1 MQRLNR
7 RLLAMAVG
15 ILATPFT
22 ACDSPAP
29 STSSDPSAPIQVTAT
44 IGMIGDLVDRIGGEH
59 VHVETL
65 IGEGVDPHLYKP
77 TSKDVKALI
86 ASDLVIYNGLKLE
99 GKMGDVLERVGAKGK
114 PVRAVT
120 EAILDQKD
128 YLIEDGEDHY
138 DPHVWMDVRGWM
150 RGVDVI
156 ADTLAEVSPQ
166 HANIF
171 KANAASLS
179 SELEQLDDY
188 ARKSLATIPPSQ
200 RILVTAHDAFGYLA
214 KAYGLEVKGIQGI
227 STESEAGVK
236 DLSDLVTMITERK
249 VPAVFVES
257 SVSDKNVRALVEGA
271 AAGGHEVRIGGQ
283 LFSDAMG
290 PAGTYEGTYIGM
302 IDHNVTTITRALG
315 GEAPATGFQGKLKT
329 P

>member
-1 MQRLNR
+1 MTRLKR
-7 RLLAMAVG
+7 ILHLAMAA
-15 ILATPFT
+15 ILT
-22 ACDSPAP
+22 AAFPGCEKP
-29 STSSDPSAPIQVTAT
+29 SESTDTESTGSLQVTAT
-44 IGMIGDLVDRIGGEH
+44 IAMIGDLVERIGGSH
-59 VHVETL
+59 VEVETL

-86 ASDLVIYNGLKLE
+86 ASDLVFYNGLKLE
-99 GKMGDVLERVGAKGK
+99 GKMGDVLARVGEKGK
-114 PVRAVT
+114 PVKAVT
-120 EAILDQKD
+120 EAILEDEN

-138 DPHVWMDVRGWM
+138 DPHVWMDVQGWM
-150 RGVDVI
+150 HGVEVI
-156 ADTLAEVSPQ
+156 RNTLSEVQP
-166 HANIF
+166 ANTPAF
-171 KANAASLS
+171 EANAAALMTD
-179 SELEQLDDY
+179 LERLDTY
-188 ARKSLATIPPSQ
+188 ARASLATIPDNQ

-227 STESEAGVK
+227 STESEAGVR
-236 DLSDLVTMITERK
+236 DLTDLVAMISERK

-271 AAGGHEVRIGGQ
+271 AAGGHQVKIGGQ

-302 IDHNVTTITRALG
+302 IDHNVTTITLALG
-315 GEAPATGFQGKLKT
+315 GKAPEAGFQGKLTK